1 MAKRKDGIE
10 RKAQLLEA
18 ATKVFAEKGF
28 RDTTISDICEA
39 AKSNVASVNYYFGSK
54 EDLYAE
60 VWKTAHQ
67 KTLKRYP
74 LDNGTG
80 PDASSKECLRAFIR
94 SLLHRMLDSGQL
106 GSAGKILMMELTN
119 PTEAI
124 ELVKRD
130 SLEPIRK
137 RMRGIMLELLG
148 PDVPEQKKIF
158 CVLSTINQCFGLGLR
173 KGSMPSPLKE
183 MKRQDLLEELTE
195 HVTMFSLAG
204 IEAVK
209 KDSLINNGVGY
220 AT

>member
-1 MAKRKDGIE
+1 
-10 RKAQLLEA
+10 
-18 ATKVFAEKGF
+18 VFAEKGF
-28 RDTTISDICEA
+28 RDTTVLDICDEA
-39 AKSNVASVNYYFGSK
+39 QSNVASVNYYFGSK

-67 KTLKRYP
+67 KTLEKYP
-74 LDNGTG
+74 
-80 PDASSKECLRAFIR
+80 PDYGANPDDATQERLKAFIR
-94 SLLHRMLDSGQL
+94 SLLHKIMDSGQL

-148 PDVPEQKKIF
+148 PDVPEQTRIF

-173 KGSMPSPLKE
+173 KGVMPPPLKA
-183 MKRQDLLEELTE
+183 MKKQDLLDELVE
-195 HVTMFSLAG
+195 HIALFSLAG

-209 KDSLINNGVGY
+209 KQSLINNGV
-220 AT
+220 

>member
-10 RKAQLLEA
+10 RKAHLLEA

-28 RDTTISDICEA
+28 RDSTISDICEEA
-39 AKSNVASVNYYFGSK
+39 ESNVASVNYYFGSK

-67 KTLKRYP
+67 KTLEKYP
-74 LDNGTG
+74 TGYGTS
-80 PDASSKECLRAFIR
+80 PDASAQERLKAFIR
-94 SLLHRMLDSGQL
+94 SLLHKILDSGQL

-173 KGSMPSPLKE
+173 KSVMPPLLKNI
-183 MKRQDLLEELTE
+183 KKKDLLEEIVE
-195 HVTMFSLAG
+195 HITMFSLAG

-209 KDSLINNGVGY
+209 KESLNNNGV
-220 AT
+220 

>member
-1 MAKRKDGIE
+1 MAKRKDGFE

-28 RDTTISDICEA
+28 RDTTTSDICDE

-54 EDLYAE
+54 EELYAE

-67 KTLKRYP
+67 KTLEKYP
-74 LDNGTG
+74 PDYGTD
-80 PDASSKECLRAFIR
+80 PDAIAQERLKAFIR
-94 SLLHRMLDSGQL
+94 SLLHKILDSGQL

-148 PDVPEQKKIF
+148 PDVPEQKIIF

-173 KGSMPSPLKE
+173 KGSMPPPLRA
-183 MKRQDLLEELTE
+183 MKKKDLLEELVE
-195 HVTMFSLAG
+195 HITIFSLAG

-209 KDSLINNGVGY
+209 RESLKNNGV
-220 AT
+220 

>member
-18 ATKVFAEKGF
+18 ATKVFAAKGF
-28 RDTTISDICEA
+28 RDTTISDICDE

-67 KTLKRYP
+67 KTLVKYP
-74 LDNGTG
+74 PDYRTS
-80 PDASSKECLRAFIR
+80 PDASPQECLRAFIR
-94 SLLHRMLDSGQL
+94 SLLHKILDSGQL

-148 PDVPEQKKIF
+148 PDVSEQKKIF

-173 KGSMPSPLKE
+173 KGAMPPLLKE
-183 MKRQDLLEELTE
+183 MQKQDLLEELVE
-195 HVTMFSLAG
+195 HITLFSLAG

-209 KDSLINNGVGY
+209 KESFISHGV
-220 AT
+220 